1 MLLVTLVAFE
11 YVGVATALPSMVVD
25 LRADRL
31 YSWPIILFT
40 SASAIGAA
48 VGGRICD
55 RIGPKWPLL
64 AGITVFGLGLL
75 VAATADAMSMLLAG
89 RVVQGIGAGVQTV
102 ALSVMVAMVYPAR
115 DRPAASAVFAAA
127 WVVPALLGP
136 SAAGLVTEH
145 FGWRWVFGG
154 LLPLVAIGAA
164 MLAPA
169 LHLLPQ
175 HTVSEE
181 RARPGLVPA
190 SLAVA
195 TGLIALS
202 WAGQNL
208 SGRMPA
214 AAYAAVGL
222 GGLLFA
228 TVGLRRLLP
237 AGTATGRPGLPA
249 VVLCRAL
256 IAGAYNT
263 VDVYLPLALTVV
275 HHATPAFAGLPLTA
289 GALGW
294 SATSLWQGRYP
305 DISRTLLLRVGMC
318 LVGIAAAG
326 MALIALPGLP
336 GWLAFPLW
344 VIGGAGMGLGFPS
357 IAVLQLAHSTPANR
371 GFASSATQLS
381 EMVGTVVLV
390 GVGGMLVNAVASAT
404 HPAGGLIL
412 LDLLVGA
419 GALAAARFVAGRTAV
434 RR

>member
-1 MLLVTLVAFE
+1 MTLVAFE
-11 YVGVATALPSMVVD
+11 YMGVATALPSMVAD
-25 LRADRL
+25 LHADRW

-40 SASAIGAA
+40 SVSAIGAA

-64 AGITVFGLGLL
+64 AGIALFGLGLL
-75 VAATADAMSMLLAG
+75 FAATAGAMSMLLAA

-102 ALSVMVAMVYPAR
+102 ALSVMVAVVYPVR

-154 LLPLVAIGAA
+154 LLPLVVIGAA

-169 LHLLPQ
+169 LRLLPP
-175 HTVSEE
+175 HMVSAE
-181 RARPGLVPA
+181 RARSGLVPA

-195 TGLIALS
+195 TGLVALS
-202 WAGQNL
+202 WAGQNI
-208 SGRMPA
+208 SSRMPVA
-214 AAYAAVGL
+214 NVMVIL
-222 GGLLFA
+222 GGLLFV

-237 AGTATGRPGLPA
+237 AGTMTGRSGLPA

-256 IAGAYNT
+256 IAGAYNA
-263 VDVYLPLALTVV
+263 VDVYLPLALTAV

-326 MALIALPGLP
+326 TALIALPGVP

-390 GVGGMLVNAVASAT
+390 GAGGMLVNVVGSAAR
-404 HPAGGLIL
+404 PARGLIS
-412 LDLLVGA
+412 LDLLAGA
-419 GALAAARFVAGRTAV
+419 GALTAAWFVAGRTAV
-434 RR
+434 QR